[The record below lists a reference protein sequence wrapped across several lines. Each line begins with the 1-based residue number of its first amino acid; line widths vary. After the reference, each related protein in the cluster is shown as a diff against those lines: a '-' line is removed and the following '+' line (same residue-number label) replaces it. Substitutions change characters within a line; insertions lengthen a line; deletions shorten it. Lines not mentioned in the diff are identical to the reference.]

1 MSSKDM
7 FRKEQRF
14 SFRKFSFG
22 LASAVIANVIFGG
35 AIASSPVVHANTTTE
50 TAAVATSERIASI
63 PYTVN
68 IVDQTGKVVETKE
81 KKVLVYTVETI
92 ATATEYL
99 TADLVP
105 EGYAI
110 VSGLGEV
117 TLTEN
122 AENVFTVKVD
132 KIAPEAVATTTT
144 AESATSE
151 TATAAATPEPASL
164 TATQPTPVTS
174 EVAEAEVAPTT
185 SEESAKPTERTV
197 YLSYI
202 THYVNE
208 ANETV
213 DRTGHLVAVTT
224 TDDTAKTQVTVSA
237 SENMPSGW
245 ELVQDKA
252 KVVVQLVEN
261 QTNILVFAVTKK
273 SKEEEIAE
281 SQLSNRD
288 VLMRLSLEADLLADE
303 ALRQVAKE
311 QAGNTALEAAAN
323 ETKAV
328 AATANEVLA
337 NTAATEAELD
347 DQIDTV
353 RTSTQNLAAE
363 MLKVDADGVL
373 TAQLNTTQVSRP
385 ANYQEIGTEAGAFH
399 PDKPNL
405 TRYLFIF
412 GTSEGTT
419 EDANGATGTAPV
431 ADKTNASRALVPEGT
446 ITNIVYNDGTSNLT
460 NGTLGSNLT
469 MGTDGKLSGSY
480 NHTAGGA
487 YTRKLLV
494 TTDTGTH
501 TSNNFTTYAY
511 TDQASSEPV
520 KKLEGVALTVDDIF
534 GNEAKGIPSKMAIA
548 TTSAAFQNAGKNIPT
563 VPESEYTRTIVGYR
577 TVTEDAFGEVTP
589 GVFVEQTDLA
599 QFPTNKDYQV
609 KVQTTNVYGQT
620 IYNWVNV
627 DYDLKASMPT
637 IGVDPGT
644 TVKNGDNRQLEALF
658 VFGNVTGT
666 TEAVSTSGSGTAPDF
681 DTAKATKS
689 FLATDPETEA
699 AKAAIEEIN
708 ANTSKSEEE
717 KAAALAKQE
726 AKKET
731 VTISYGVPG
740 NVTEYVAGNPDSVKI
755 NNRANNPISAP
766 VDSLGHQSKQ
776 ELLLDVEGKLTGE
789 FPYAPGG
796 FYSRVVKMTDTA
808 GNVSY
813 SNPFFVIS
821 YTDKLIDD
829 TPVAVNQGT
838 VLTENNIFGKLT
850 IDTTSGSTGTNQSL
864 TVPESEYT
872 RAIVGYRTVDG
883 TTKGELVEQTDL
895 TQFPT
900 DKDLEVK
907 VQTTNP
913 YGQTIYNWVKVDY
926 NLKPK
931 VEIVD
936 AVGGETKTVYV
947 FSKNNDRT
955 ENSEGVTG
963 TNVAFDKNKAT
974 KALVNIT
981 DDGQVTAISYTDGK
995 SAVSDLVT
1003 NDKIPNA
1010 VIDTDGFFNGDVDAL
1025 AGGSV
1030 TRVVKVTDNANVVG
1044 DSPRFR
1050 IFPFS
1055 DTVPADVTPVSLVKG
1070 TRPALEEITA
1080 KMVIDSNSGY
1090 PNNAKVEIPKD
1101 AYTRTV
1107 VGYRLDGSQDTV
1119 AVDSVEKLPT
1129 EGSYKVRVKTSNAYG
1144 QEIYNWVPVSHYKL
1158 EEVSRDIVTKYTDFE
1173 SPIHAII
1180 ELGSSGTV
1188 GTVKLEGD
1196 RPADF
1201 NIANFNLKADEAA
1214 KLAERNLEFVKAD
1227 SLGTDGT
1234 VGTIRPK
1241 DGGKVEYTGSGNLD
1255 YVFEYT
1261 YQVNNE
1267 NKTSNLTYTILYTD
1281 TQKPIMTP
1289 KSEYIRFVD
1298 EEYKI
1303 SVPGTDNAFLSTE
1316 KINGSLSVL
1325 KDGESGKVSPGL
1337 GTNTAIASELDP
1349 KGVDVSG
1356 GVDNQGGNSTMFNV
1370 NITGTA
1376 PSAEGTGTYNLRVGE
1391 NNYPAGPN
1399 VERVDGKVP
1408 ENVGLTPVTVTF
1420 VKRAAMTTPV
1430 AVVDPANLTA
1440 DEKAAVIAQLKKDNA
1455 DNEKL
1460 NALPDT
1466 AFTVNADGT
1475 VSVDYSAGNTGVDAV
1490 TDKVANATV
1499 KLADEQKK
1507 AKDAI
1512 DTKLAEEKAAIEAK
1526 RDEAIAE
1533 INNTPGLTD
1542 DQKKAATDAVTNT
1555 ANDAL
1560 TDLQTAADD
1569 AKKAI
1574 DTETTVAGINDAKTA
1589 GEKALDDA
1597 KAVGEAAINLTK
1609 DKELAKADVDNQAK
1623 TAIEA
1628 IKNNPNLDAT
1638 EQAPYI
1644 EAIEKAAEEQKAA
1657 IDKAKDT
1664 AGITDAVNAAEKVN
1678 EEQQLAAAK
1687 EDAKDKIAEEAAA
1700 AKDAIDDN
1708 PNLSDV
1714 EKTAAKNA
1722 VDTEVAKAN
1731 DAIDKATTPETVQAA
1746 EDNGVKA
1753 IDAEELVAAKQD
1765 AKNKIAE
1772 DVKAAKDAIDK
1783 DPNLSEDEKKGF
1795 KDAVDTEAAKAVA
1808 DIEKA
1813 TTPAEAQTAEEAGTA
1828 AIAEDVLDA
1837 AKQDAKNKIA
1847 EDVKAAKDAIDKNP
1861 NLSKEEKQTFKDAVD
1876 DAAKTANDAIDKAT
1890 TPETVQTAE
1899 DNGVKAIDAK
1909 ELAAAKQDAKNKI
1922 AEDVKAAKEAIDNN
1936 PNLSKEEKQTFK
1948 DAVDDAAKTAND
1960 AIDKATTP
1968 ETVQTAEDNGVNAI
1982 DAKELAAA
1990 KQDAKNKIAEDVK
2003 AAKDAIDNNP
2013 NLSKEEKQTFKD
2025 AVDDAAK
2032 TANGEI
2038 DKATTPETV
2047 QTAEDN
2053 GVKAIDA
2060 KELDAAKQD
2069 AKNKIAKD
2077 VEAAKDAIDKNPNL
2091 SEDEKQGF
2099 KDAVDVAAQ
2108 TANGEIDKATTPE
2121 TVQTAEDNGVK
2132 AIDAKELA
2140 AAKQDAKNKIAEE
2153 AAAAK
2158 DAIDKN
2164 PNLSEDE
2171 KRTFKDAVDKAAQTA
2186 NDAIDKA
2193 TTPAEVQTAE
2203 DNGVKAIDA
2212 KELDAAKQDAKNKIA
2227 KDVEAANAAIE
2238 SNPNLSEKEIADA
2251 KAEVAKAAE
2260 DANKAIAAATTPETA
2275 QAAEE
2280 TGTKEIAA
2288 DVLDA
2293 AKQDAKNKIAK
2304 DLATVEAAIDANSN
2318 LSEDEKKAAKLAA
2331 QAKAADAVTNIEK
2344 ATTPAAVQ
2352 TLEDAAVKELANI
2365 EIKAAYDDAV
2375 KAIEAADNLSTAA
2388 KSQAL
2393 DDLKKA
2399 RQAAEKAI
2407 TDATTADEVAT
2418 AALAGVKSLAKVEA
2432 KAAADDAK
2440 AAIAQ
2445 NSNLT
2450 DDEKKVYTDAID
2462 KALKATE
2469 TKIDDATDADTV
2481 DAETVLAQKDIAK
2494 QEVAAATADAVKGIE
2509 ANTNLTD
2516 AKKDEYKATVTTAAE
2531 KAEKAIT
2538 DATTAADIQSKTF
2551 DATQD
2556 VAKEEVKADAADAI
2570 AGIKANDNLSDTAKE
2585 EAIAAIEK
2593 ARNTTLENIE
2603 NAKTA
2608 AAVDTATLDA
2618 EKANAKAEI
2627 KAAADDAKKAIDE
2640 NANLPVSEKNALK
2653 LAIDAEVAATN
2664 LEIDDAKTA
2673 EEIDAATLATEK
2685 SIAKAEVKAAA
2696 EDALRAIDE
2705 NANLTDDEKAAAKAK
2720 VYVELSKAEKAID
2733 KATTADAIDN
2743 ATLVGEKAFATAEL
2757 EAAADDAKKAID
2769 ANTHLTDDQ
2778 KQAAKDAVD
2787 AELAKAKEAVVA
2799 AKTADEVDAAT
2810 LVGEKAIAKEE
2821 IKAAADDAKKAI
2833 DANSN
2838 LTDDEKAAAKAA
2850 VDTEVAKANEAIDKA
2865 ATADAVDTATLV
2877 GEKAVAKEELKAAAD
2892 DAKKAIDENANL
2904 TPEEKA
2910 AAKKAVDDEVAKAE
2924 KAIDAA
2930 TKAEEVDT
2938 ATLAGEKAVA
2948 KEEVKAAAEDAKA
2961 AIDANDNL
2969 TPEEKAAAKAA
2980 VDAEVAKANDAI
2992 DAATK
2997 ADEVDAATLAG
3008 EKAVAKEELKAAA
3021 EDAKAAIDANDNLT
3035 PEEKAAAKDAVD
3047 AEVAKANDAIDA
3059 ATSAEEVDTA
3069 TLAGEKAVAKEELK
3083 AAAED
3088 AKKAIDANP
3097 NLSDAE
3103 KQAAKDAV
3111 DASAAAANKA
3121 IDGSTSSV
3129 EVQAAKDKGNAAI
3142 AENVLDAAKQG
3153 AKNKLMEEAD
3163 KAKAAIDA
3171 NPNLTPEEKAAAKA
3185 EIDKAVEEAIIAING
3200 AGTHHALGEI
3210 KLPLSALIKPVV
3222 TVTPVLD
3229 PNNLTEEEIARIK
3242 ALLEENNT
3250 FPEGTEIIV
3259 SKDASVSIK
3268 YPDGT
3273 IDLVLPAE
3281 VVKQADTTAP
3291 AITDDAKGNIVVAP
3305 SEEAVE
3311 LVVTY
3316 VDNNGKAQLVI
3327 VTKGADGKW
3336 TTTDKV
3342 VIVDP
3347 VTGQVI
3353 IPGSAIKP
3361 GTVVTAYSKDMA
3373 GNVSDLNSAEVEA
3386 VDANNPAA
3394 GVKVKSVTSTSNA
3407 NKSTKKAKQ
3416 LPNTGEKATSATSLG
3431 LAVLG
3436 MGLALFA
3443 AKRKKDEEEA

>member
-1 MSSKDM
+1 M

-35 AIASSPVVHANTTTE
+35 AIANTPVVHANTTTE

-68 IVDQTGKVVETKE
+68 IVDQAGKVVETKE

-117 TLTEN
+117 TLTEKADN
-122 AENVFTVKVD
+122 IFTVKVD
-132 KIAPEAVATTTT
+132 KIAPEAAPTTT

-151 TATAAATPEPASL
+151 TSTAAATPEPASL
-164 TATQPTPVTS
+164 AATQSTPVTS

-213 DRTGHLVAVTT
+213 DRTGHLVAVKT
-224 TDDTAKTQVTVSA
+224 TDETAKTQVTVSA

-273 SKEEEIAE
+273 SKEEEIAA
-281 SQLSNRD
+281 SQLSNKD
-288 VLMRLSLEADLLADE
+288 VLEQVLSEGVLLSNDAARLLETS
-303 ALRQVAKE
+303 
-311 QAGNTALEAAAN
+311 QAGNTGLEVATN
-323 ETKAV
+323 NTKAV
-328 AATANEVLA
+328 LK
-337 NTAATEAELD
+337 EAIQVFDEPS
-347 DQIDTV
+347 
-353 RTSTQNLAAE
+353 STQE
-363 MLKVDADGVL
+363 QVDAQTELVRAASKTLADELLKFDEDGVL
-373 TAQLNTTQVSRP
+373 TAMLDATTQAITITTSEKGRVRPNYPIHIRDFANPNQQNYNNQDFFFGLIGKALTEANSQISATAQASDGSTPTISILGGGGEPINGIQNFGLRDNGSGVLYGTTTISDAGDAFSWQFKASSGSNTAASKFTFVPYTVVKTDEEPVRKAVS
-385 ANYQEIGTEAGAFH
+385 AGVTADEILAKVKSDVTRGNDTSSTTEATAGPLNIAFEQHFNENLTARATGTSTTVAADAKTGKQIWHEIKEYVKVAEADGTAVSGTAVTGSLPTEAGTYNVTVLSTNVHGQTIENTVKVVLNAAPTITASGTGLTNPFNTTNPERKIVYIFGITTGDTEAVTTAKAETGEKAKAPIFDSTIAKPVATITD
-399 PDKPNL
+399 PDSTSIKVNYGDGALLSRLNNLGSKMVATAADGTVLKATDGTFTNVTVTNGTANIYLGGTYDDKPGGKYTRQFIISDESNAEVKGDPFYTVSYTDKLVDDQPIAKNQDVALTDTEVFAKLTLDAQSGGFSDTNPNL
-405 TRYLFIF
+405 TVPV
-412 GTSEGTT
+412 SE
-419 EDANGATGTAPV
+419 V
-431 ADKTNASRALVPEGT
+431 
-446 ITNIVYNDGTSNLT
+446 
-460 NGTLGSNLT
+460 
-469 MGTDGKLSGSY
+469 
-480 NHTAGGA
+480 
-487 YTRKLLV
+487 
-494 TTDTGTH
+494 
-501 TSNNFTTYAY
+501 
-511 TDQASSEPV
+511 
-520 KKLEGVALTVDDIF
+520 
-534 GNEAKGIPSKMAIA
+534 
-548 TTSAAFQNAGKNIPT
+548 
-563 VPESEYTRTIVGYR
+563 TRTIVGYR
-577 TVTEDAFGEVTP
+577 TAD
-589 GVFVEQTDLA
+589 GVYTEQTNLA
-599 QFPTNKDYQV
+599 QFPKDKDFEV
-609 KVQTTNVYGQT
+609 KVKTTNV
-620 IYNWVNV
+620 
-627 DYDLKASMPT
+627 
-637 IGVDPGT
+637 
-644 TVKNGDNRQLEALF
+644 
-658 VFGNVTGT
+658 
-666 TEAVSTSGSGTAPDF
+666 
-681 DTAKATKS
+681 
-689 FLATDPETEA
+689 
-699 AKAAIEEIN
+699 
-708 ANTSKSEEE
+708 
-717 KAAALAKQE
+717 
-726 AKKET
+726 
-731 VTISYGVPG
+731 
-740 NVTEYVAGNPDSVKI
+740 
-755 NNRANNPISAP
+755 
-766 VDSLGHQSKQ
+766 
-776 ELLLDVEGKLTGE
+776 
-789 FPYAPGG
+789 
-796 FYSRVVKMTDTA
+796 
-808 GNVSY
+808 
-813 SNPFFVIS
+813 
-821 YTDKLIDD
+821 
-829 TPVAVNQGT
+829 
-838 VLTENNIFGKLT
+838 
-850 IDTTSGSTGTNQSL
+850 
-864 TVPESEYT
+864 
-872 RAIVGYRTVDG
+872 
-883 TTKGELVEQTDL
+883 
-895 TQFPT
+895 
-900 DKDLEVK
+900 
-907 VQTTNP
+907 

-936 AVGGETKTVYV
+936 AVEGTTKTVYV

-963 TNVAFDKNKAT
+963 TNVAFDRNKAT
-974 KALVNIT
+974 KAVVNIT
-981 DDGQVTAISYTDGK
+981 DDGQVTTIVYNDAKNDTADMLDKGVTPTTLVGTDGYFK
-995 SAVSDLVT
+995 
-1003 NDKIPNA
+1003 
-1010 VIDTDGFFNGDVDAL
+1010 
-1025 AGGSV
+1025 GSV
-1030 TRVVKVTDNANVVG
+1030 AVPAGTNTTRLLKVTDDKGLVG
-1044 DSPRFR
+1044 QSPTFR
-1050 IFPFS
+1050 VYAFS
-1055 DTVPADVTPVSLVKG
+1055 DTVPANVTPVRLAKG
-1070 TRPALEEITA
+1070 TSPALEEITA

-1090 PNNAKVEIPKD
+1090 PRNPKVEIPKD

-1107 VGYRLDGSQDTV
+1107 VGYRLDSSSSTV
-1119 AVDSVEKLPT
+1119 AVDSVAGLPT
-1129 EGSYKVRVKTSNAYG
+1129 EGSYQVRVKTSNAYG

-1158 EEVSRDIVTKYTDFE
+1158 EEISRDTVNKYTDFPA
-1173 SPIHAII
+1173 PIHAIT

-1196 RPADF
+1196 LPADF
-1201 NIANFNLKADEAA
+1201 NIANFNLKEGEAA
-1214 KLAERNLEFVKAD
+1214 KLAERNLEFVKAG

-1234 VGTIRPK
+1234 VGTIQTK
-1241 DGGKVEYTGSGNLD
+1241 NGGKVEYTGSGNLD

-1261 YQVNNE
+1261 YQVKNE

-1281 TQKPIMTP
+1281 TKAPVMTP

-1316 KINGSLSVL
+1316 KINGTLSVL
-1325 KDGESGKVSPGL
+1325 KDGESGRLVSSDL
-1337 GTNTAIASELDP
+1337 GTNTAITSELDP

-1376 PSAEGTGTYNLRVGE
+1376 PSAEGTGTYKLRVGE
-1391 NNYPAGPN
+1391 NNYPAPPTVSN
-1399 VERVDGKVP
+1399 KP
-1408 ENVGLTPVTVTF
+1408 ENVRLTDIKVTF
-1420 VKRAAMTTPV
+1420 VKRAEMTTPV

-1589 GEKALDDA
+1589 GEKALGDA
-1597 KAVGEAAINLTK
+1597 TATGEAAIELTK
-1609 DKELAKADVDNQAK
+1609 EKELAKADVDNQAK
-1623 TAIEA
+1623 AAIEA
-1628 IKNNPNLDAT
+1628 IKNNPNLNED

-1644 EAIEKAAEEQKAA
+1644 DAIEKAAEEQKAA
-1657 IDKAKDT
+1657 IDAAKDT
-1664 AGITDAVNAAEKVN
+1664 VGITEAVDAAEKVN

-1708 PNLSDV
+1708 PNLSDA
-1714 EKTAAKNA
+1714 EKQAAKDA
-1722 VDTEVAKAN
+1722 VDAEVAKAN

-1847 EDVKAAKDAIDKNP
+1847 
-1861 NLSKEEKQTFKDAVD
+1861 
-1876 DAAKTANDAIDKAT
+1876 
-1890 TPETVQTAE
+1890 
-1899 DNGVKAIDAK
+1899 
-1909 ELAAAKQDAKNKI
+1909 
-1922 AEDVKAAKEAIDNN
+1922 
-1936 PNLSKEEKQTFK
+1936 
-1948 DAVDDAAKTAND
+1948 
-1960 AIDKATTP
+1960 
-1968 ETVQTAEDNGVNAI
+1968 
-1982 DAKELAAA
+1982 
-1990 KQDAKNKIAEDVK
+1990 
-2003 AAKDAIDNNP
+2003 
-2013 NLSKEEKQTFKD
+2013 
-2025 AVDDAAK
+2025 
-2032 TANGEI
+2032 
-2038 DKATTPETV
+2038 
-2047 QTAEDN
+2047 
-2053 GVKAIDA
+2053 
-2060 KELDAAKQD
+2060 
-2069 AKNKIAKD
+2069 
-2077 VEAAKDAIDKNPNL
+2077 
-2091 SEDEKQGF
+2091 
-2099 KDAVDVAAQ
+2099 
-2108 TANGEIDKATTPE
+2108 
-2121 TVQTAEDNGVK
+2121 
-2132 AIDAKELA
+2132 
-2140 AAKQDAKNKIAEE
+2140 
-2153 AAAAK
+2153 
-2158 DAIDKN
+2158 
-2164 PNLSEDE
+2164 
-2171 KRTFKDAVDKAAQTA
+2171 
-2186 NDAIDKA
+2186 
-2193 TTPAEVQTAE
+2193 
-2203 DNGVKAIDA
+2203 
-2212 KELDAAKQDAKNKIA
+2212 

-2238 SNPNLSEKEIADA
+2238 SNPNLSEDEKQTFKDAVDAEAA
-2251 KAEVAKAAE
+2251 KAVADIEK
-2260 DANKAIAAATTPETA
+2260 ATTPEAA

-2280 TGTKEIAA
+2280 TGTAAIAE

-2318 LSEDEKKAAKLAA
+2318 LSQDEKDAAKLAA
-2331 QAKAADAVTNIEK
+2331 QAKAAEAVANIEK
-2344 ATTPAAVQ
+2344 ATTPEAAQ
-2352 TLEDAAVKELANI
+2352 TLEDAAVKDLANI

-2388 KSQAL
+2388 KTQAL
-2393 DDLKKA
+2393 EDLKKA
-2399 RQAAEKAI
+2399 RQAAEEAI
-2407 TDATTADEVAT
+2407 KTATTADEVAKG
-2418 AALAGVKSLAKVEA
+2418 ALDGLKSIAKVEA

-2450 DDEKKVYTDAID
+2450 DAEKKVYTDAID
-2462 KALKATE
+2462 NALKDTE

-2516 AKKDEYKATVTTAAE
+2516 AEKDEYKATVTKAAE
-2531 KAEKAIT
+2531 TAEKAIA

-2570 AGIKANDNLSDTAKE
+2570 AGIKANDNLSNTAKE
-2585 EAIAAIEK
+2585 EAIAAIEE
-2593 ARNTTLENIE
+2593 ARDTTLENIE

-2608 AAVDTATLDA
+2608 AEVDTATLDA

-2640 NANLPVSEKNALK
+2640 NANLPASDKNALK

-2664 LEIDDAKTA
+2664 LEIDNAKTA

-2696 EDALRAIDE
+2696 EDALQAIDE
-2705 NANLTDDEKAAAKAK
+2705 NANLTDDEKAKAKAD

-2821 IKAAADDAKKAI
+2821 IKAAAEDAKKAI

-2930 TKAEEVDT
+2930 TKAEEVDAAT
-2938 ATLAGEKAVA
+2938 LVGEKAVAKEEVKAAADDAKKAIDANANLPESEKTALKLAIDAEVAATNLEIDNANTAEEIDAATLAGEKAVA
-2948 KEEVKAAAEDAKA
+2948 KEEVKAAAEDALRAIDENANLTDDEKA
-2961 AIDANDNL
+2961 AAKADVYVELSKAEKAIDKATTADAIDNATLVGEKAFAKEELEAAADDAKKAIDANDNL
-2969 TPEEKAAAKAA
+2969 TDAEKQAAKDAVDAEVAKANDAIDAATKADEVETATLVGEKAVAKEEVKAAADDAKKAIDANDNLTDAEKQAAKDA

-3021 EDAKAAIDANDNLT
+3021 DDAKKAIEANDNLTDAEKQAAKDAVDAEVAKANEAIDAATKADEVDAATLAGEKAVAKEEVKVAAEDAKKAIDANDNLT
-3035 PEEKAAAKDAVD
+3035 DAEKQVAKDAVD

-3059 ATSAEEVDTA
+3059 ATKAAEVETATLAGEKAVAKEELKAAADDAKKAIDANDNLTPEEKAAAKAAVDTEVAKANEAIDAATKADEVDAA

-3088 AKKAIDANP
+3088 AKKAIDAN
-3097 NLSDAE
+3097 D
-3103 KQAAKDAV
+3103 
-3111 DASAAAANKA
+3111 
-3121 IDGSTSSV
+3121 
-3129 EVQAAKDKGNAAI
+3129 
-3142 AENVLDAAKQG
+3142 
-3153 AKNKLMEEAD
+3153 
-3163 KAKAAIDA
+3163 
-3171 NPNLTPEEKAAAKA
+3171 NLTPEEKAAAKA
-3185 EIDKAVEEAIIAING
+3185 EIDKAVEEAIISING

-3229 PNNLTEEEIARIK
+3229 PNNLT
-3242 ALLEENNT
+3242 
-3250 FPEGTEIIV
+3250 
-3259 SKDASVSIK
+3259 
-3268 YPDGT
+3268 
-3273 IDLVLPAE
+3273 
-3281 VVKQADTTAP
+3281 
-3291 AITDDAKGNIVVAP
+3291 
-3305 SEEAVE
+3305 
-3311 LVVTY
+3311 
-3316 VDNNGKAQLVI
+3316 
-3327 VTKGADGKW
+3327 
-3336 TTTDKV
+3336 
-3342 VIVDP
+3342 
-3347 VTGQVI
+3347 
-3353 IPGSAIKP
+3353 
-3361 GTVVTAYSKDMA
+3361 
-3373 GNVSDLNSAEVEA
+3373 
-3386 VDANNPAA
+3386 
-3394 GVKVKSVTSTSNA
+3394 
-3407 NKSTKKAKQ
+3407 
-3416 LPNTGEKATSATSLG
+3416 
-3431 LAVLG
+3431 
-3436 MGLALFA
+3436 
-3443 AKRKKDEEEA
+3443 

>member
-35 AIASSPVVHANTTTE
+35 AIANTPVVHANTTTE

-68 IVDQTGKVVETKE
+68 IVDQAGKVVETKE

-281 SQLSNRD
+281 SQLSNKD
-288 VLMRLSLEADLLADE
+288 VLEQVLSEGVLLSNDAARLLETS
-303 ALRQVAKE
+303 
-311 QAGNTALEAAAN
+311 QAGNTGLEVATN
-323 ETKAV
+323 NTKAV
-328 AATANEVLA
+328 LK
-337 NTAATEAELD
+337 EAIQVFDEP
-347 DQIDTV
+347 
-353 RTSTQNLAAE
+353 TSTQE
-363 MLKVDADGVL
+363 QVDAQTELVRAASKTLADELLKFDEDGVL
-373 TAQLNTTQVSRP
+373 TAMLDATTQGITVTTSSKGKVRPNYPDHIRDFATNKKQREYENQDFFFGLIDKALTEKASQIRATAEATDGSTPRFSLVDGGSRP
-385 ANYQEIGTEAGAFH
+385 LTDANNYGLQINDSGVIYGTTTIKEAGDTVSWRFQAQNDSATARSQFTFVPYTVVKTDENPVRKAVTAGVTADEILAKVKSDVTH
-399 PDKPNL
+399 GN
-405 TRYLFIF
+405 
-412 GTSEGTT
+412 GTSSTAEATAGPLNIAFEQHFNSELTARATGKSTTVTQDAKNGKQIWHEIVGNIPTTAGEHTVTVLSTNVHGQTIDTQVVVDLYEIVKIPSSASEPAPQGYVTVSFNKTPYTKGFTLGTQTGESVKLFVKENVKWGELLNDPAWQWPTVKTAPGDTVVGWGVNVSSADNAYKPENAFSREKYKDIVVTDTKLYPNVVYEVEEVGSRTKEQYLALYGPDEQNKWIFIKFDAGQGSMTYDKKQYTSRSVAAYFQGIGYDNSQFTSKVVSPTLANHTFVRWQTDAGEVLPKSGPITT
-419 EDANGATGTAPV
+419 ETTYKALYLAHPTDKTVVFDANKLTETEKDSLKQAISNANPDSANLIQSITVSDTGEAKVT
-431 ADKTNASRALVPEGT
+431 
-446 ITNIVYNDGTSNLT
+446 YNDGT
-460 NGTLGSNLT
+460 
-469 MGTDGKLSGSY
+469 
-480 NHTAGGA
+480 
-487 YTRKLLV
+487 
-494 TTDTGTH
+494 
-501 TSNNFTTYAY
+501 
-511 TDQASSEPV
+511 
-520 KKLEGVALTVDDIF
+520 
-534 GNEAKGIPSKMAIA
+534 
-548 TTSAAFQNAGKNIPT
+548 
-563 VPESEYTRTIVGYR
+563 
-577 TVTEDAFGEVTP
+577 
-589 GVFVEQTDLA
+589 
-599 QFPTNKDYQV
+599 
-609 KVQTTNVYGQT
+609 
-620 IYNWVNV
+620 
-627 DYDLKASMPT
+627 
-637 IGVDPGT
+637 
-644 TVKNGDNRQLEALF
+644 
-658 VFGNVTGT
+658 
-666 TEAVSTSGSGTAPDF
+666 
-681 DTAKATKS
+681 
-689 FLATDPETEA
+689 
-699 AKAAIEEIN
+699 
-708 ANTSKSEEE
+708 
-717 KAAALAKQE
+717 
-726 AKKET
+726 
-731 VTISYGVPG
+731 
-740 NVTEYVAGNPDSVKI
+740 
-755 NNRANNPISAP
+755 
-766 VDSLGHQSKQ
+766 
-776 ELLLDVEGKLTGE
+776 
-789 FPYAPGG
+789 
-796 FYSRVVKMTDTA
+796 VV
-808 GNVSY
+808 
-813 SNPFFVIS
+813 
-821 YTDKLIDD
+821 
-829 TPVAVNQGT
+829 
-838 VLTENNIFGKLT
+838 
-850 IDTTSGSTGTNQSL
+850 
-864 TVPESEYT
+864 
-872 RAIVGYRTVDG
+872 
-883 TTKGELVEQTDL
+883 
-895 TQFPT
+895 
-900 DKDLEVK
+900 
-907 VQTTNP
+907 
-913 YGQTIYNWVKVDY
+913 
-926 NLKPK
+926 
-931 VEIVD
+931 
-936 AVGGETKTVYV
+936 
-947 FSKNNDRT
+947 
-955 ENSEGVTG
+955 
-963 TNVAFDKNKAT
+963 
-974 KALVNIT
+974 
-981 DDGQVTAISYTDGK
+981 
-995 SAVSDLVT
+995 
-1003 NDKIPNA
+1003 
-1010 VIDTDGFFNGDVDAL
+1010 
-1025 AGGSV
+1025 
-1030 TRVVKVTDNANVVG
+1030 
-1044 DSPRFR
+1044 
-1050 IFPFS
+1050 
-1055 DTVPADVTPVSLVKG
+1055 TVPASHLINEDKN
-1070 TRPALEEITA
+1070 PARNLAKEEI
-1080 KMVIDSNSGY
+1080 D
-1090 PNNAKVEIPKD
+1090 D
-1101 AYTRTV
+1101 
-1107 VGYRLDGSQDTV
+1107 
-1119 AVDSVEKLPT
+1119 
-1129 EGSYKVRVKTSNAYG
+1129 
-1144 QEIYNWVPVSHYKL
+1144 
-1158 EEVSRDIVTKYTDFE
+1158 
-1173 SPIHAII
+1173 
-1180 ELGSSGTV
+1180 
-1188 GTVKLEGD
+1188 
-1196 RPADF
+1196 
-1201 NIANFNLKADEAA
+1201 
-1214 KLAERNLEFVKAD
+1214 
-1227 SLGTDGT
+1227 
-1234 VGTIRPK
+1234 
-1241 DGGKVEYTGSGNLD
+1241 
-1255 YVFEYT
+1255 
-1261 YQVNNE
+1261 
-1267 NKTSNLTYTILYTD
+1267 
-1281 TQKPIMTP
+1281 
-1289 KSEYIRFVD
+1289 
-1298 EEYKI
+1298 
-1303 SVPGTDNAFLSTE
+1303 
-1316 KINGSLSVL
+1316 
-1325 KDGESGKVSPGL
+1325 
-1337 GTNTAIASELDP
+1337 
-1349 KGVDVSG
+1349 
-1356 GVDNQGGNSTMFNV
+1356 
-1370 NITGTA
+1370 
-1376 PSAEGTGTYNLRVGE
+1376 
-1391 NNYPAGPN
+1391 
-1399 VERVDGKVP
+1399 
-1408 ENVGLTPVTVTF
+1408 
-1420 VKRAAMTTPV
+1420 
-1430 AVVDPANLTA
+1430 
-1440 DEKAAVIAQLKKDNA
+1440 
-1455 DNEKL
+1455 
-1460 NALPDT
+1460 
-1466 AFTVNADGT
+1466 
-1475 VSVDYSAGNTGVDAV
+1475 
-1490 TDKVANATV
+1490 
-1499 KLADEQKK
+1499 
-1507 AKDAI
+1507 
-1512 DTKLAEEKAAIEAK
+1512 KLAEEKAAIEAK
-1526 RDEAIAE
+1526 RDAAIAE

-1542 DQKKAATDAVTNT
+1542 DQKQAATDAVTNT

-1560 TDLQTAADD
+1560 TALDTAADD

-1574 DTETTVAGINDAKTA
+1574 DTKTTAADFNDAKTA

-1597 KAVGEAAINLTK
+1597 KAAGEAAINLTK

-1623 TAIEA
+1623 AAIEA
-1628 IKNNPNLDAT
+1628 VKNNPNLDAT

-1644 EAIEKAAEEQKAA
+1644 KAIEDAAKEQKAA
-1657 IDKAKDT
+1657 IDAAKDT
-1664 AGITDAVNAAEKVN
+1664 AGITDAVNEAEKVN
-1678 EEQQLAAAK
+1678 EEQKLAAAK

-1700 AKDAIDDN
+1700 AKEAIDNN
-1708 PNLSDV
+1708 PNLSGA
-1714 EKTAAKNA
+1714 EKTAAKDA

-1813 TTPAEAQTAEEAGTA
+1813 TTPADAQTAEEAGTA

-1837 AKQDAKNKIA
+1837 AKQDAKNKI
-1847 EDVKAAKDAIDKNP
+1847 D
-1861 NLSKEEKQTFKDAVD
+1861 
-1876 DAAKTANDAIDKAT
+1876 
-1890 TPETVQTAE
+1890 
-1899 DNGVKAIDAK
+1899 
-1909 ELAAAKQDAKNKI
+1909 
-1922 AEDVKAAKEAIDNN
+1922 
-1936 PNLSKEEKQTFK
+1936 
-1948 DAVDDAAKTAND
+1948 
-1960 AIDKATTP
+1960 
-1968 ETVQTAEDNGVNAI
+1968 
-1982 DAKELAAA
+1982 
-1990 KQDAKNKIAEDVK
+1990 
-2003 AAKDAIDNNP
+2003 
-2013 NLSKEEKQTFKD
+2013 
-2025 AVDDAAK
+2025 
-2032 TANGEI
+2032 
-2038 DKATTPETV
+2038 
-2047 QTAEDN
+2047 
-2053 GVKAIDA
+2053 
-2060 KELDAAKQD
+2060 
-2069 AKNKIAKD
+2069 
-2077 VEAAKDAIDKNPNL
+2077 
-2091 SEDEKQGF
+2091 
-2099 KDAVDVAAQ
+2099 
-2108 TANGEIDKATTPE
+2108 
-2121 TVQTAEDNGVK
+2121 
-2132 AIDAKELA
+2132 
-2140 AAKQDAKNKIAEE
+2140 
-2153 AAAAK
+2153 
-2158 DAIDKN
+2158 
-2164 PNLSEDE
+2164 
-2171 KRTFKDAVDKAAQTA
+2171 
-2186 NDAIDKA
+2186 
-2193 TTPAEVQTAE
+2193 
-2203 DNGVKAIDA
+2203 
-2212 KELDAAKQDAKNKIA
+2212 

-2238 SNPNLSEKEIADA
+2238 SNPNLSEDEKKGFKDAVGAEAA
-2251 KAEVAKAAE
+2251 KAVADIEK
-2260 DANKAIAAATTPETA
+2260 ATTPEAA

-2280 TGTKEIAA
+2280 AGTAAIAE

-2318 LSEDEKKAAKLAA
+2318 LSEDEKKAAKLEA
-2331 QAKAADAVTNIEK
+2331 QAKEAEAVANIEK
-2344 ATTPAAVQ
+2344 ATTPEAVQ
-2352 TLEDAAVKELANI
+2352 TLEDAAVKDLANI
-2365 EIKAAYDDAV
+2365 EIKAAYNDAV

-2388 KSQAL
+2388 KTQAL
-2393 DDLKKA
+2393 EDLKKA
-2399 RQAAEKAI
+2399 RQAAEDAI
-2407 TDATTADEVAT
+2407 KTATTADEVAKG
-2418 AALAGVKSLAKVEA
+2418 ALDGLKSIAKVEA
-2432 KAAADDAK
+2432 TAAADDAK

-2450 DDEKKVYTDAID
+2450 DAEKKVYTDAID
-2462 KALKATE
+2462 NALKDTE
-2469 TKIDDATDADTV
+2469 TKIDAATDADTV

-2516 AKKDEYKATVTTAAE
+2516 AEKDEYKAAVTKAAE
-2531 KAEKAIT
+2531 TAEKAIT

-2585 EAIAAIEK
+2585 EAIAAIEE
-2593 ARNTTLENIE
+2593 ARDTTLENIE

-2608 AAVDTATLDA
+2608 AEVDTATLDA

-2640 NANLPVSEKNALK
+2640 NANLPESDKNALK

-2664 LEIDDAKTA
+2664 LEIDNAKTA

-2696 EDALRAIDE
+2696 EDALQAIDE
-2705 NANLTDDEKAAAKAK
+2705 NANLTDDEKAAAKAE

-2757 EAAADDAKKAID
+2757 EAAAEDAKKAID

-2810 LVGEKAIAKEE
+2810 LVGEKAVAKEE
-2821 IKAAADDAKKAI
+2821 IKAAAEDAKKAI

-2865 ATADAVDTATLV
+2865 ATADAVDAATLV

-2892 DAKKAIDENANL
+2892 DAKKAIDANANL

-2930 TKAEEVDT
+2930 TKAEEVDA
-2938 ATLAGEKAVA
+2938 ATLVGEKAVA

-2997 ADEVDAATLAG
+2997 ADEV
-3008 EKAVAKEELKAAA
+3008 E
-3021 EDAKAAIDANDNLT
+3021 
-3035 PEEKAAAKDAVD
+3035 
-3047 AEVAKANDAIDA
+3047 
-3059 ATSAEEVDTA
+3059 TA

-3088 AKKAIDANP
+3088 AKKAIDAND
-3097 NLSDAE
+3097 NLTDAE

-3111 DASAAAANKA
+3111 DAEVAKANDAIDAATKADEVETATLAGEKALAKEELKAAAEDAKKA
-3121 IDGSTSSV
+3121 IDANDNLTDA
-3129 EVQAAKDKGNAAI
+3129 EKQAAKDAVDAELAKANDTIDAATT
-3142 AENVLDAAKQG
+3142 AEEVETATLDGEKALVKEEIKAAAEDAKKAIDAAKQG

-3250 FPEGTEIIV
+3250 FPEGTEIII
-3259 SKDASVSIK
+3259 SKGASVSIK

-3281 VVKQADTTAP
+3281 IVKQADTTAP

-3316 VDNNGKAQLVI
+3316 VDNNGKAQLVV